1 MALITEADN
10 ITQSVETPERITFK
24 SIALPMAAMG
34 VPVIRLHPKSKKAM
48 DLKWQ
53 NLATTD
59 VAKILAWDSETPGAG
74 CASVAKP
81 DGVCFFEADAEGV
94 IQRFEK
100 ETGESFKTFTVQS
113 RPGRF
118 HFYFLQSPETRA
130 CGSISQKSIP
140 FGSFRQND
148 AYCVSPGS
156 VHPTTGLPYTIVD
169 DSPIIPA
176 PTSLI
181 KWLEAQRTNQAET
194 NANSDLM
201 SDSPIPFGQHDVTLF
216 AIACTLREK
225 GLEYGE
231 MLPVVARHAE
241 RCVGRGADWYDMVQ
255 NKCRSA
261 CHYPAGNPTPTVLIG
276 GKLPGEAVVAQPK
289 QSQQPQQS
297 NIEIIPAGKFKNP
310 VKVKTSLAE
319 YPLWVWEGTIFEE
332 ITEAC
337 GNDNFIPKE
346 FTIEALKTITGA
358 VCGHRIQPQG
368 ARGQQPSRWYSILIG
383 PGGIGKSTVVNWLLD
398 MFLGTGLLCEV
409 SQEIGFVNIGCAKSS
424 FASDSGMKKNGFA
437 KHARIL
443 QVYDEISI
451 LIEKFSITGSGGS
464 FLDTINQLFEYS
476 PVYPQMSTKD
486 DKLTNM
492 PSREAHN
499 SILGCTTPLRWQNA
513 FGKTNTEQSGFFQ
526 RLNIIT
532 NAGGER
538 VSELHPPDLSELRDR
553 LVKKIQPLEFQMAEV
568 VKTPEAIAIQ
578 EEWHKAKRKEWENLP
593 DDIKGRIETLLLRNI
608 SQISW
613 LMSGEDV
620 LPDASKSNQPIE
632 LVCDE
637 DIIRRAIALAEY
649 EIHARQFHRPIPGD
663 NPYAL
668 LENSIERY
676 FQENGGQDVNRSK
689 LYRDLHAER
698 HGELIYTKVLD
709 GLVQRGTIKIGQ
721 REGDTRRG
729 RKALVVMW
737 LGEENEEE

>member
-1 MALITEADN
+1 MLTTDNQTYTPVQGARWMAKQGLRITPLSGKIAVTKGWQDSATQDIELINTWAKNRSDYNYGCVFKKGEFWAVDEDIAGVIERFTAESGIVIDTLHIQSSTGRFHWYFKASPESDEILKN
-10 ITQSVETPERITFK
+10 ITQKQFK
-24 SIALPMAAMG
+24 
-34 VPVIRLHPKSKKAM
+34 
-48 DLKWQ
+48 D
-53 NLATTD
+53 
-59 VAKILAWDSETPGAG
+59 GA
-74 CASVAKP
+74 ASVRVQNEYT
-81 DGVCFFEADAEGV
+81 VCPFS
-94 IQRFEK
+94 IHPEK
-100 ETGESFKTFTVQS
+100 KT
-113 RPGRF
+113 
-118 HFYFLQSPETRA
+118 
-130 CGSISQKSIP
+130 
-140 FGSFRQND
+140 
-148 AYCVSPGS
+148 AY
-156 VHPTTGLPYTIVD
+156 LPVD
-169 DSPIIPA
+169 INTPIKPA
-176 PTSLI
+176 PVEFI
-181 KWLEAQRTNQAET
+181 KWLLAQQVLKPQQPTGQQPQGGQILEGTRDSWLTSQAGKYREGGDEYDAVYAKLVLDNQKCVPPKDDA
-194 NANSDLM
+194 DLRR
-201 SDSPIPFGQHDVTLF
+201 
-216 AIACTLREK
+216 IAKSVC
-225 GLEYGE
+225 
-231 MLPVVARHAE
+231 
-241 RCVGRGADWYDMVQ
+241 
-255 NKCRSA
+255 S
-261 CHYPAGNPTPTVLIG
+261 YPAGAPITVLIAG
-276 GKLPGEAVVAQPK
+276 RLPGQGVVQP
-289 QSQQPQQS
+289 PQQS
-297 NIEIIPAGKFKNP
+297 NIEIIPAGTFKNP
-310 VKVKTSLAE
+310 VKVKKSLAE

-332 ITEAC
+332 IAEAC
-337 GNDNFIPKE
+337 GKDNFIPRE
-346 FTIEALKTITGA
+346 FVLEAIKTITGSI
-358 VCGHRIQPQG
+358 CGHRIQPQG

-398 MFLGTGLLCEV
+398 MFIGTGLLCEV
-409 SQEIGFVNIGCAKSS
+409 SQEIGFVNIGCAKGS

-464 FLDTINQLFEYS
+464 FLDTINQMFEYC

-499 SILGCTTPLRWQNA
+499 SILGCTTPLRWLNA

-532 NAGGER
+532 NARGER
-538 VSELHPPDLSELRDR
+538 VSELHPPDLSALRDR

-568 VKTPEAIAIQ
+568 VKTPEAIALQ
-578 EEWHKAKRKEWENLP
+578 EEWHKTKRKEWENLP
-593 DDIKGRIETLLLRNI
+593 DDIKGRIETLFLRNI

-620 LPDASKSNQPIE
+620 LPDASKSGQPIE

-663 NPYAL
+663 NPYAI

-676 FQENGGQDVNRSK
+676 FQENGGEDVNRSK
-689 LYRDLHAER
+689 LYKHLHAER
-698 HGELIYTKVLD
+698 YGELIYTKVLD

>member
-10 ITQSVETPERITFK
+10 ITQSVENPERLTFK
-24 SIALPMAAMG
+24 NLALPMAALNI
-34 VPVIRLHPKSKKAM
+34 PTIRLQPKSKLPMDKA
-48 DLKWQ
+48 WPS
-53 NLATTD
+53 LATTSID
-59 VAKILAWDSETPGAG
+59 TILAQNSETPYAG
-74 CASVAKP
+74 CACVAKP
-81 DGVCFFEADAEGV
+81 DGVCFLEVDEPGV
-94 IQRFEK
+94 VERYEQ
-100 ETGESFKTFTVQS
+100 ETGEKFPEPTVQS
-113 RPGRF
+113 RPGRL
-118 HFYFLQSPETRA
+118 HYYLLQTDETRA
-130 CGSISQKSIP
+130 CGNVSQKELVW
-140 FGSFRQND
+140 GSFRQRD
-148 AYCVSPGS
+148 QYVVAAGS
-156 VHPTTGLPYTIVD
+156 THAVTGEPYQLLSSTIA
-169 DSPIIPA
+169 PA
-176 PTSLI
+176 PKRLI
-181 KWLEAQRTNQAET
+181 EWLTAQRTKSTEIKANQ
-194 NANSDLM
+194 NLM
-201 SDSPIPFGQHDVTLF
+201 GNDPISLGQHDVTLF

-225 GLEYGE
+225 GLEYDE
-231 MLPVVARHAE
+231 MLPVVMRHAE
-241 RCVGRGADWYDMVQ
+241 RCVSRGSDWVDMVK

-276 GKLPGEAVVAQPK
+276 GKLPGEAVVVQSK
-289 QSQQPQQS
+289 HSQQQP
-297 NIEIIPAGKFKNP
+297 NVEIIPAGKFKKNP
-310 VKVKTSLAE
+310 VKVKKSLAE

-332 ITEAC
+332 IAEAC
-337 GNDNFIPKE
+337 GKGNFIPRE
-346 FTIEALKTITGA
+346 FALEAIKTITGSI
-358 VCGHRIQPQG
+358 CGHRIQPQG

-409 SQEIGFVNIGCAKSS
+409 SQEIGFVNIGCAKGS

-464 FLDTINQLFEYS
+464 FLDTINQMFEYC

-532 NAGGER
+532 NASGER
-538 VSELHPPDLSELRDR
+538 VSELHPPDLSDLRDR
-553 LVKKIQPLEFQMAEV
+553 LVRKIQPLEFQMAEV
-568 VKTPEAIAIQ
+568 VKTPEAIALQ

-620 LPDASKSNQPIE
+620 LPDASKSDQPLE

>member
-1 MALITEADN
+1 MSALATTQQYTPIQGARWMAKQGLRITPLSGKIAVTKGWQDSATQNTELINAWAKNRSDYNYGCVFKKGEFWAVDEDIAGVIDRFTAESGIIIDTLHVQSSTGRFHWYFKASPESDEILKN
-10 ITQSVETPERITFK
+10 ITQAQFK
-24 SIALPMAAMG
+24 
-34 VPVIRLHPKSKKAM
+34 
-48 DLKWQ
+48 D
-53 NLATTD
+53 
-59 VAKILAWDSETPGAG
+59 GA
-74 CASVAKP
+74 ASV
-81 DGVCFFEADAEGV
+81 
-94 IQRFEK
+94 R
-100 ETGESFKTFTVQS
+100 VQN
-113 RPGRF
+113 
-118 HFYFLQSPETRA
+118 E
-130 CGSISQKSIP
+130 
-140 FGSFRQND
+140 
-148 AYCVSPGS
+148 YCVAPFS
-156 VHPTTGLPYTIVD
+156 VHPEKNTAYLPVD
-169 DSPIIPA
+169 INAPIKPA
-176 PTSLI
+176 PVEFI
-181 KWLEAQRTNQAET
+181 KWLLAQQVQPEQTAKSAAQDEG
-194 NANSDLM
+194 
-201 SDSPIPFGQHDVTLF
+201 PIPDGQRDNVLT
-216 AIACTLREK
+216 AIAGTWRQA
-225 GLEYGE
+225 GLEYE
-231 MLPVVARHAE
+231 EIYPALSRVNQE
-241 RCVGRGADWYDMVQ
+241 RCKPPKPEEDVVRIAKSV
-255 NKCRSA
+255 CR
-261 CHYPAGNPTPTVLIG
+261 YPKGYAGPTVLIG
-276 GKLPGEAVVAQPK
+276 GKLPGQAVAQPNH
-289 QSQQPQQS
+289 SQQ
-297 NIEIIPAGKFKNP
+297 NNVEIIPAGKFKNP
-310 VKVKTSLAE
+310 VKVKKSLAE

-332 ITEAC
+332 IAEAC
-337 GNDNFIPKE
+337 GKDNFIPRE
-346 FTIEALKTITGA
+346 FVLEAIKTITGA

-383 PGGIGKSTVVNWLLD
+383 PGGIGKSTAVNWLLD
-398 MFLGTGLLCEV
+398 MFIGTGLLCELQ
-409 SQEIGFVNIGCAKSS
+409 QELGFVNIGRAKGS

-464 FLDTINQLFEYS
+464 FLDTINQMFEYC

-532 NAGGER
+532 NASGER

-553 LVKKIQPLEFQMAEV
+553 LVKKIQPLEYQMAEV
-568 VKTPEAIAIQ
+568 VKTPEAIALQ
-578 EEWHKAKRKEWENLP
+578 EAWHKAKRKEWENHP

-620 LPDASKSNQPIE
+620 LPDASKSGQPIE

-663 NPYAL
+663 NPYAI

-676 FQENGGQDVNRSK
+676 FQENGGEDVNRSK
-689 LYRDLHAER
+689 LYKHLHAER
-698 HGELIYTKVLD
+698 YGELIYTKVLD

-737 LGEENEEE
+737 LGEESEEE